1 MIRRTRLMALLAAG
15 ALTIAACGS
24 DESSAPETTKAPS
37 ADTTAP
43 VDTAEAPTTDPAET
57 VVTDPATDA
66 TEPATTDPAAEAW
79 AVNTDSCV
87 DPDRANAPIEG
98 TIKIGS
104 VMPLS
109 GGAAAAAFAPVAD
122 GLKAYV
128 QYANDQGLLGDVKI
142 EITIEDDQ
150 YSKDLTPGAVEG
162 LLDDGVNIFS
172 GIIGTPNNA
181 AVRDLLNEECIP
193 QLEALTG
200 SPQWGEVEEYPWT
213 TGALTPYGIEIQG
226 YLNEL
231 RNQFPD
237 GGTLGVFTVNN
248 EFGSYYLEA
257 LDKYAADYG
266 FEVVEQQTIE
276 ASETAPP
283 TAQVSA
289 IAAKAPDAIVAVP
302 LGAQCGTFLGEVV
315 NAKAQNSGWNPPVF
329 LTSTCASALIL
340 AISGPAADGLYTS
353 AGAGLADIGNPEVVA
368 SNPDYQAYVDY
379 MTSIGKTDIVTT
391 AGAGWNVGEVTLA
404 ILMQAQAS
412 PEGLTQASIINAARN
427 FTFEPSLGRDGVV
440 YKMNGTTDAYIAEAI
455 QIVQYDATAKIFN
468 NIGGLVLD
476 YES

>member
-24 DESSAPETTKAPS
+24 DEDSTAETTATPTEE
-37 ADTTAP
+37 TTAP
-43 VDTAEAPTTDPAET
+43 VTTDPAT
-57 VVTDPATDA
+57 TDPATTD
-66 TEPATTDPAAEAW
+66 PATTDPAATDPATTEPAASEGW
-79 AVNTDSCV
+79 AVNTDDCV

-98 TIKIGS
+98 TIKVGS

-122 GLKAYV
+122 GLKLYFD
-128 QYANDQGLLGDVKI
+128 YANENGLLGDVKV

-150 YSKDLTPGAVEG
+150 YSKDLTPGAVEK
-162 LLDDGVNIFS
+162 LLDGDVNMFT

-181 AVRDLLNEECIP
+181 AVRDLLNEECVP
-193 QLEALTG
+193 QLLALTG
-200 SPQWGEVEEYPWT
+200 SPQWGEVEDYPWT

-248 EFGSYYLEA
+248 EFGAYYLEA
-257 LDKYAADYG
+257 LDEFAEEYG

-276 ASETAPP
+276 AAETAPP

-289 IAAKAPDAIVAVP
+289 IASAAPDAIIAVP
-302 LGAQCGTFLGEVV
+302 LGAQCGTFLNEVV
-315 NAKAQNSGWNPPVF
+315 NAKAANSGWDPPVF
-329 LTSTCASALIL
+329 LTNTCASALIL

-353 AGAGLADIGNPEVVA
+353 ASAGLADIGNPEVA
-368 SNPDYQAYVDY
+368 SSNPDYQAYVDF
-379 MTSIGKTDIVTT
+379 MTAAGKADIITT
-391 AGAGWNVGEVTLA
+391 AGAGWNVGEVTVA
-404 ILMQAQAS
+404 ILKQAMES

-427 FTFEPSLGRDGVV
+427 FTYEPKLGREGVT
-440 YKMNGTTDAYIAEAI
+440 YKMNGTEDAYLAEAI

-468 NIGGLVLD
+468 NIGDLVLD